1 MVSDVPLTVAVAVW
15 MRAPELLTVGVVPP
29 LPYPFPYPLPYLPLL
44 LVGVL
49 PAEVLEVAF
58 GAAVDPVLV
67 PTATSCQQNEGDQRQ
82 QGEPGSYRSLCGS
95 EVALHCVF
103 LSSIVVIRVRR
114 TKYEV
119 LLLMYTESS
128 DRGYE

>member
-15 MRAPELLTVGVVPP
+15 MREPELLTVGVVPP
-29 LPYPFPYPLPYLPLL
+29 LPYPLPYLPLL

-67 PTATSCQQNEGDQRQ
+67 LLPHAANRTRATNASMENKARTGAFEDVRL
-82 QGEPGSYRSLCGS
+82 LCIVCS
-95 EVALHCVF
+95 F
-103 LSSIVVIRVRR
+103 LQSWYFV
-114 TKYEV
+114 
-119 LLLMYTESS
+119 
-128 DRGYE
+128 